1 MIAYYYDQL
10 HTWGKED
17 DFFMELLQLTKAKKI
32 ADLGC
37 GTGRVTIELAKAGYE
52 VTGIDPNEEAVLR
65 AQSKDNAQ
73 SVSWIIGD
81 SQDLT
86 TNAYDA
92 VIMTAN
98 VAQVF
103 ISEESWNSV
112 LQDVFTAL
120 KTGGHFI
127 FDARNPQAKAWEEW
141 QKDETVDELQDVYT
155 GDPLLYWDEY
165 EGFDRNVL
173 TFYEKIKNVNT
184 DITHEAKVQLIFRS
198 YEEISSAL
206 EKAGFSTVSA
216 YEDFK
221 LQPAT
226 DQAKSF
232 IFHCVK

>member
-17 DFFMELLQLTKAKKI
+17 EFFMELLQLTKAKKV

-65 AQSKDNAQ
+65 AQNKDNAQ

-86 TNAYDA
+86 SNSYDA
-92 VIMTAN
+92 VMMTAN

-103 ISEESWNSV
+103 ISEESWNNA

-120 KTGGHFI
+120 KPGGHFI

-141 QKDETVDELQDVYT
+141 QKDEKVDELQDVDT
-155 GDPLLYWDEY
+155 GEPLLYWDEY
-165 EGFDRNVL
+165 EGLDRNVF

-184 DITHEAKVQLIFRS
+184 GITHEAKVQLIFRS
-198 YEEISSAL
+198 LEEILYSL
-206 EKAGFSTVSA
+206 KKADFATVNT

-226 DQAKSF
+226 NQAKSF

>member
-65 AQSKDNAQ
+65 AQNKDNAQ

-86 TNAYDA
+86 TNSYDA

-112 LQDVFTAL
+112 LQNVFTAL

-141 QKDETVDELQDVYT
+141 QKDETVDEFQDVHT

-165 EGFDRNVL
+165 EGLDRNVF

-184 DITHEAKVQLIFRS
+184 HITHEAKVQLIFRS
-198 YEEISSAL
+198 LEEISSSL
-206 EKAGFSTVSA
+206 KKAGFSTVNA

-226 DQAKSF
+226 YQAKSF

>member
-65 AQSKDNAQ
+65 AQIKDNAQ

-120 KTGGHFI
+120 KPDGHFI
-127 FDARNPQAKAWEEW
+127 FDARNPQAKAWEVW
-141 QKDETVDELQDVYT
+141 QKDETVDELQDVHT

-165 EGFDRNVL
+165 EGLDRNVF
-173 TFYEKIKNVNT
+173 TFFEKIKNVNT

-206 EKAGFSTVSA
+206 EKAGFSTVNA

>member
-10 HTWGKED
+10 HIWGEED

-65 AQSKDNAQ
+65 AQNKDNAQ

-165 EGFDRNVL
+165 EGFDRNVF

-206 EKAGFSTVSA
+206 EKAGFSTVNA

-221 LQPAT
+221 LQSAT

>member
-17 DFFMELLQLTKAKKI
+17 NFFMELLQVTKAKKI

-37 GTGRVTIELAKAGYE
+37 GTGRLTMELAKAGYE
-52 VTGIDPNEEAVLR
+52 VTGIDPNEEAILR
-65 AQSKDNAQ
+65 AQGKDNTQ
-73 SVSWIIGD
+73 SVSWMIGD

-86 TNAYDA
+86 TNGYDA

-141 QKDETVDELQDVYT
+141 QKDETVDELLDVHT

-165 EGFDRNVL
+165 EGLDRNVF

-198 YEEISSAL
+198 FEEISASL
-206 EKAGFSTVSA
+206 KRAGFSTVKA

-226 DQAKSF
+226 NQAKSF

>member
-1 MIAYYYDQL
+1 MIAFYYDQL

-17 DFFMELLQLTKAKKI
+17 DFFMQLLQLTKADKI

-52 VTGIDPNEEAVLR
+52 VTGIDPNVEAIER
-65 AQSKDNAQ
+65 AQKKDNAE
-73 SVSWIIGD
+73 SVSWIAGD
-81 SQDLT
+81 SRNLKV
-86 TNAYDA
+86 NSYNA

-103 ISEESWNSV
+103 ITEESWRKV
-112 LQDVFTAL
+112 LQDVFAAL
-120 KTGGHFI
+120 KPGGHFI
-127 FDARNPQAKAWEEW
+127 FDTRNPHSKVWEEW
-141 QKDETVDELQDVYT
+141 EKDETVDQLQDVHT

-165 EGFDRNVL
+165 EGLDHNIF

-198 YEEISSAL
+198 QEEISSSL
-206 EKAGFSTVSA
+206 KQAGFATVNV

-221 LQPAT
+221 FQTAT

>member
-65 AQSKDNAQ
+65 AQNKDNAQ

-120 KTGGHFI
+120 KPDGHFI

-141 QKDETVDELQDVYT
+141 QKDETVDELQDVHT

-165 EGFDRNVL
+165 EGLDRNVF
-173 TFYEKIKNVNT
+173 TFFEKIKNVNT

-206 EKAGFSTVSA
+206 EKAGFSTVNA

-221 LQPAT
+221 LQLAT

>member
-65 AQSKDNAQ
+65 AQNKDNAQ

-120 KTGGHFI
+120 KPGGHFI

-165 EGFDRNVL
+165 EGFDRNVF

-198 YEEISSAL
+198 YGEISSAL
-206 EKAGFSTVSA
+206 EKAGFSTVNA

-221 LQPAT
+221 LQSVT

>member
-37 GTGRVTIELAKAGYE
+37 GTGRVTIGLAKAGYE
-52 VTGIDPNEEAVLR
+52 ITGIDPNEEAVLR
-65 AQSKDNAQ
+65 AQNKDNAQ

-103 ISEESWNSV
+103 ISDESWNSV

-165 EGFDRNVL
+165 EGFDRNVF

-206 EKAGFSTVSA
+206 EKAGFSTVNA

-221 LQPAT
+221 LQSAT

>member
-65 AQSKDNAQ
+65 AQNKAHAQ

-86 TNAYDA
+86 ANAYDA

-103 ISEESWNSV
+103 ITEESWNSV

-120 KTGGHFI
+120 KQGGHFI
-127 FDARNPQAKAWEEW
+127 FDARNPQAKTWEEW

-165 EGFDRNVL
+165 EGLDRNVF

-198 YEEISSAL
+198 FEEISSSL
-206 EKAGFSTVSA
+206 KKAGFSIVNT

-226 DQAKSF
+226 NQAKSF

>member
-65 AQSKDNAQ
+65 AQNKDNAQ

-165 EGFDRNVL
+165 EGFDRNVF

-206 EKAGFSTVSA
+206 EKASFSTVNA

-221 LQPAT
+221 LQSAT

>member
-1 MIAYYYDQL
+1 MIAYYYDLL
-10 HTWGKED
+10 HTWRKED

-37 GTGRVTIELAKAGYE
+37 GTGRVTIELARAGYE
-52 VTGIDPNEEAVLR
+52 VTGIDPNEEAVLL
-65 AQSKDNAQ
+65 AQNKDNAQ

-86 TNAYDA
+86 TNSYDA
-92 VIMTAN
+92 IIMTAN

-120 KTGGHFI
+120 KTGGQFI
-127 FDARNPQAKAWEEW
+127 FDARNPQAKVWEEW
-141 QKDETVDELQDVYT
+141 QKDETVDELQDVHT
-155 GDPLLYWDEY
+155 GDTLLYWDDY
-165 EGFDRNVL
+165 EGLDRNVF

-184 DITHEAKVQLIFRS
+184 GITHEAKVQLIFRS
-198 YEEISSAL
+198 LEEISSAIK
-206 EKAGFSTVSA
+206 KAGFTTVSA
-216 YEDFK
+216 YEDFTF
-221 LQPAT
+221 QTAT
-226 DQAKSF
+226 NQAKSF

>member
-17 DFFMELLQLTKAKKI
+17 DFFMELLQLTKANKI

-37 GTGRVTIELAKAGYE
+37 GTGRVTIALAKAGYE
-52 VTGIDPNEEAVLR
+52 VTGFDPNEEAIQR
-65 AQSKDNAQ
+65 AQNKDHAE
-73 SVSWIIGD
+73 SVSWIAGD
-81 SQDLT
+81 SQDLAI
-86 TNAYDA
+86 NSYDA

-98 VAQVF
+98 LAQVF
-103 ISEESWNSV
+103 ITEESWRKV
-112 LQDVFTAL
+112 LQDVYTAL
-120 KTGGHFI
+120 KPGGHFI
-127 FDARNPQAKAWEEW
+127 FDTRNPQAKAWEEW
-141 QKDETVDELQDVYT
+141 QKDETVDQLQDIHT

-165 EGFDRNVL
+165 EGLERNIF

-198 YEEISSAL
+198 QEEILSSL
-206 EKAGFSTVSA
+206 KQAGFATVNA

-221 LQPAT
+221 IQAAT

-232 IFHCVK
+232 IFHCMK

>member
-52 VTGIDPNEEAVLR
+52 VTGIDPSEEAVLR
-65 AQSKDNAQ
+65 AQNKDNAQ

-86 TNAYDA
+86 TNSYDA

-103 ISEESWNSV
+103 ISEESWKSL

-127 FDARNPQAKAWEEW
+127 FDARNPQAKVWEEW
-141 QKDETVDELQDVYT
+141 QKDETVDELQDVHT

-165 EGFDRNVL
+165 EGLDRNVF

-184 DITHEAKVQLIFRS
+184 DITQEAKVQLIFRS
-198 YEEISSAL
+198 FEEISSSL
-206 EKAGFSTVSA
+206 NKAGFSTVNT

-226 DQAKSF
+226 NQANSF

>member
-65 AQSKDNAQ
+65 AQNKDNAQ

-86 TNAYDA
+86 TNSYDA

-141 QKDETVDELQDVYT
+141 QKDETVDEFQDVHT

-165 EGFDRNVL
+165 EGLDRNVF

-198 YEEISSAL
+198 LEKISSSL
-206 EKAGFSTVSA
+206 KKAGFSTVNA

-226 DQAKSF
+226 NRAKSF

>member
-165 EGFDRNVL
+165 EGFDRNVF

>member
-1 MIAYYYDQL
+1 MIAYYYDQF

-17 DFFMELLQLTKAKKI
+17 EYFMELLQLSKAKKI

-52 VTGIDPNEEAVLR
+52 MTGIDPYEEAIHR
-65 AQSKDNAQ
+65 AQNKENAEL
-73 SVSWIIGD
+73 VSWIIGD
-81 SQDLT
+81 SKGLT
-86 TNAYDA
+86 INSYDA

-103 ISEESWNSV
+103 ITEESWKNV

-120 KTGGHFI
+120 KPGGQFI

-141 QKDETVDELQDVYT
+141 QKDETVDQLQDIYT
-155 GDPLLYWDEY
+155 GDPLMYWDEY
-165 EGFDRNVL
+165 EGLDRNVF

-184 DITHEAKVQLIFRS
+184 GITHEAKVQLIFRS
-198 YEEISSAL
+198 LEEISSAL
-206 EKAGFSTVSA
+206 KKAGFITVNA
-216 YEDFK
+216 YEDFTF
-221 LQPAT
+221 QTAT
-226 DQAKSF
+226 NQAKSF